1 MVLINLFIVLY
12 INKERYI
19 YFFDNYNYWSK
30 YQYLSEIFRN
40 NPYNALQIV
49 FHSIRYDDYNL
60 FPVFFLIPFN
70 LIFGDE
76 RLAFILSILNIMA
89 IPSIYMMTIL
99 IDRISESDLKKST
112 VFLISILTF
121 VLIPQFWTPIVRGEV
136 GVIGVFIIGLIYLI
150 YIKAPID
157 KQSVSNLILMGF
169 LLFILIILRRWYA
182 FWVVSF
188 LIALV
193 IETSI
198 FLLPQYGLKIKN
210 YIPYAKNIFIIGAVF
225 SFLFFLIATPIAK
238 SMIFTDYSDI
248 YSAYKKFDLIDSILL
263 LSKAFGFLIVILF
276 ICGFTKLILNN
287 HKRNFAIFLLTQL
300 ITSYLLFIRTQ
311 DIWSQHLYL
320 FIPTIII
327 FISFLIISVF
337 QNIDNKIIKSIFLIA
352 FILMSLINFSVALS
366 PEASDNF
373 KKIDFLLSGSRYY
386 PLVRNDLGEINNLL
400 NVLEKDLLKNEN
412 DSVYILSSSGIFS
425 DEILR
430 NACHEKGNP
439 ALCNKIYLTHHV
451 DKRDGFPFQFF
462 NAKYVIITNPIQY
475 HLKPDDQRVIVIL
488 SGLISNQSNI
498 GRSYKKLP
506 YRFVLEK
513 NVEVYIYEKME
524 PYNKSDL
531 ITLSQLFIN
540 YYPDNKYG
548 FLIDPEAILQKNDK

>member
-1 MVLINLFIVLY
+1 MLY

-70 LIFGDE
+70 LIFGDG
-76 RLAFILSILNIMA
+76 RLAFILSILNILA
-89 IPSIYMMTIL
+89 IPSIYVMTIL
-99 IDRISESDLKKST
+99 IDRISESELKKST

-150 YIKAPID
+150 YIKESID
-157 KQSVSNLILMGF
+157 KQSISNLILMGF
-169 LLFILIILRRWYA
+169 LLFILILLRRWYA

-188 LIALV
+188 FIALV
-193 IETSI
+193 IEKSI
-198 FLLPQYGLKIKN
+198 FLLPQYGLKFKN

-225 SFLFFLIATPIAK
+225 SLLFFLIATPIAK

-248 YSAYKKFDLIDSILL
+248 YSAYKKFDLIDSIFL

-276 ICGFTKLILNN
+276 ICGFTKLILSN

-327 FISFLIISVF
+327 FISFLIIGVF

-352 FILMSLINFSVALS
+352 FILMSLINFSVVLS

-373 KKIDFLLSGSRYY
+373 KKIDLLLSGSRYY

-400 NVLEKDLLKNEN
+400 NVLEKDLLKKEN

-430 NACHEKGNP
+430 NVCRDKRNDAM
-439 ALCNKIYLTHHV
+439 CNNIYYTHHV
-451 DKRDGFPFQFF
+451 DKRDAFPFQFL
-462 NAKYVIITNPIQY
+462 NAKYVIIADPIQY
-475 HLKPDDQRVIVIL
+475 HLKPEDQRVIGIIAELIL
-488 SGLISNQSNI
+488 NHSNI
-498 GRSYKKLP
+498 GKSYEKLS
-506 YRFVLEK
+506 YRFVLDK
-513 NVEVYIYEKME
+513 NVEVFIYEKIE
-524 PYNKSDL
+524 PFNKSDL
-531 ITLSQLFIN
+531 NILSQLFIS
-540 YYPDNKYG
+540 YYPDDKYR
-548 FLIDPEAILQKNDK
+548 FKIDPESYPVKE